1 MPETV
6 LRGRIRNISGQV
18 QTSESIAAIE
28 LEQSKNRILSNE
40 FWNLLKVIEWMIY
53 CNKDKST
60 YFLSSMDYT
69 SNMWPPYFNHNLTT

>member
-6 LRGRIRNISGQV
+6 LRGWIRNISGQV
-18 QTSESIAAIE
+18 QTSESAKGIE
-28 LEQSKNRILSNE
+28 KNWMLSYK

-53 CNKDKST
+53 WNKDKST
-60 YFLSSMDYT
+60 YFLSSIDYT